1 MKKIALGVAALN
13 LVACGGAQMDSLE
26 EGLANPN
33 FDATTLAASAHADDK
48 IPGHY
53 IVVLRE
59 GVNPADFAYGHGISP
74 NFIYRTA
81 LNGFAGPIGP
91 GVLSRI
97 EQDSRVAYV
106 EQDGVART
114 SAQTIPYGISN
125 VAATT
130 APSVLAGNGSGA
142 LAGPTVF
149 VIDTGI
155 ATHADLNIVGHVN
168 YASGQNTDCNG
179 HGTHVAGTVGAK
191 DDTNYVVGV
200 APGVRLFGVKVLD
213 CAGSGTYSGVIN
225 GMNYVASSTI
235 GQKVANMSL
244 GGGFSQAVNDAA
256 RNMVNNNVAVA
267 VAAGNDGADASTKS
281 PASEPSV
288 LTVAAHD
295 SNNVNA
301 SWSNFG
307 SVVDLSAPGVNTL
320 STSKSGGTTTMSGT
334 SMASPHVAGA
344 LAIYRAKNPTA
355 SGAQAISGVKANT
368 SGTSSRGF
376 GRLYV
381 GNW

>member
-1 MKKIALGVAALN
+1 MKKTIVTLAALN
-13 LVACGGAQMDSLE
+13 LIACGGAEMDVE
-26 EGLANPN
+26 QQVGQVDVGILAL
-33 FDATTLAASAHADDK
+33 TADSNGK

-53 IVVLRE
+53 IVTLKD
-59 GVNPADFAYGHGISP
+59 GVEPTGFAKRFAVAPS
-74 NFIYRTA
+74 FTYRTA
-81 LNGFAGPIGP
+81 LNGFAGHIPEA
-91 GVLSRI
+91 VVEKMRHDKAVARI
-97 EQDSRVAYV
+97 EQD
-106 EQDGVART
+106 GVVT
-114 SAQTIPYGISN
+114 IDAQTVPYGISN
-125 VAATT
+125 SGATVSPT
-130 APSVLAGNGSGA
+130 VLAGNGSGA
-142 LAGPTVF
+142 LPGATVF
-149 VIDTGI
+149 ILDTGI
-155 ATHADLNIVGHVN
+155 AVHPDLNIVGHVN
-168 YASGQNTDCNG
+168 YAGGINDDCHG

-200 APGVRLFGVKVLD
+200 APGVKLFGVKVLN
-213 CAGSGTYSGVIN
+213 CQGSGTYSGIIG
-225 GMNYVASSTI
+225 GMDFVAAHSAT
-235 GQKVANMSL
+235 QKVANMSL
-244 GGGFSQAVNDAA
+244 GGGFNQSLNDAA
-256 RNMVNNNVAVA
+256 RNMVNSNVATA

-307 SVVDLSAPGVNTL
+307 SLIDLSAPGVSIL

-344 LAIYRAKNPTA
+344 LAIYRSNNPSASATTA
-355 SGAQAISGVKANT
+355 QNAVKSNT

>member
-1 MKKIALGVAALN
+1 VEATGFAKGL
-13 LVACGGAQMDSLE
+13 
-26 EGLANPN
+26 GLAPS
-33 FDATTLAASAHADDK
+33 FT
-48 IPGHY
+48 
-53 IVVLRE
+53 
-59 GVNPADFAYGHGISP
+59 
-74 NFIYRTA
+74 YRTA
-81 LNGFAGPIGP
+81 LNGFAAYIPAARLEMLRNDP
-91 GVLSRI
+91 S
-97 EQDSRVAYV
+97 VASI
-106 EQDGVART
+106 EQDGVVT
-114 SAQTIPYGISN
+114 IDAQTIPYGIAN

-130 APSVLAGNGSGA
+130 NSTLAGNGSGTVSGA
-142 LAGPTVF
+142 TVF
-149 VIDTGI
+149 IIDTGI

-168 YASGQNTDCNG
+168 YAGGQNTDCHG

-191 DDTNYVVGV
+191 DDANYVVGV
-200 APGVRLFGVKVLD
+200 APGIAVFGVKVLN
-213 CAGSGTYSGVIN
+213 CQGSGTNSGVIA
-225 GMNYVASSTI
+225 GMDYVAASTVAN
-235 GQKVANMSL
+235 KVANMSL

-256 RNMVNNNVAVA
+256 ANMVNNNVAVA

-295 SNNVNA
+295 VNNVNA

-307 SVVDLSAPGVNTL
+307 SLIDLSAPGVSIL

-344 LAIYRAKNPTA
+344 LGLYRSNNPSASATTA
-355 SGAQAISGVKANT
+355 QNAVKANT